1 MKYELKRNSSLHP
14 DGICSRSIILMYTS
28 GRDEGTAQRIFF
40 FPQSAPT
47 FDLWTPGKRSRAV
60 HARERE
66 KKKTGDRAKGKKG
79 KGKIVARETG
89 LQTEEEELIAKIAR
103 EGKRGDERHREN
115 RESCREAEET
125 YDSQGKFRCDLH
137 VSRKLQ

>member
-1 MKYELKRNSSLHP
+1 
-14 DGICSRSIILMYTS
+14 MYTN

-47 FDLWTPGKRSRAV
+47 FDLWYPGKRSRAV
-60 HARERE
+60 HARERKKE
-66 KKKTGDRAKGKKG
+66 KKGDRAKEKKR

-89 LQTEEEELIAKIAR
+89 LQTEEEELTKITR
-103 EGKRGDERHREN
+103 GGKRGDQRHREN